1 MKKYIETNFRQK
13 SFEKENN
20 CYRFCMNSLIPFITI
35 RNKGEFS
42 KIHWDYFSYPDESF
56 DKLLFSLEEEIKKN
70 MLDIF
75 FRYANDKSK
84 YAISAGVITFYKIE
98 SEKAPYAASDM
109 FDLIHDITK
118 RINS

>member
-20 CYRFCMNSLIPFITI
+20 WYRFCMNSLIPFITI

-56 DKLLFSLEEEIKKN
+56 DKLLFSLEEEIKKILN
-70 MLDIF
+70 CFENVGSI
-75 FRYANDKSK
+75 YQ
-84 YAISAGVITFYKIE
+84 
-98 SEKAPYAASDM
+98 
-109 FDLIHDITK
+109 LIMYLLNGCLYTPV
-118 RINS
+118 